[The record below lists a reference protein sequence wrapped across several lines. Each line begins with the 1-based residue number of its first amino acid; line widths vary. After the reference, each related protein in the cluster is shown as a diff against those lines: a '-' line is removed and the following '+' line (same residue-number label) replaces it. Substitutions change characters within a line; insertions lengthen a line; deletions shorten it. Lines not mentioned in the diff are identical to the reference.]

1 MFVKV
6 VVNVLVNCH
15 YQSGPLRRWNWKRRW
30 GRASPSQVGICSS
43 RTRRRRAEASTSS
56 MAVTSSE
63 VGAAF
68 WWQIEI
74 LWKGWESW
82 SYCYKRLGILILLLQ
97 KVGNLDPIATKVWE
111 SGSNCYKRLGARR
124 RFVQLPQS
132 VSSQHTPQRWSEY
145 EITESVEADTKFLLS
160 RQGTTYTTVTWTTRW
175 RRQGQCSR
183 QPTGRRPPPPLSLS
197 LDNCSLSR
205 GTHNH
210 ALLVVFFFY
219 IFFHTF
225 TIFQIFTKHIR
236 TPLGDD
242 CVSPVELRQKNRRE
256 NVLSLTSDL
265 TSRWFDYVCLSHLG
279 PHLKHHLGRL
289 RVHLGRRR
297 DGQLCVLQRGG
308 GGRRDHRLP
317 SEDSRRGQKTKPWWD
332 SVSFLHIAWLLT
344 TRWSRIKQETAEP
357 CSEPRPQ
364 PHAYW
369 VGDPLCRQR
378 LIIKAINWSSRID
391 HIGDRLIIWMI
402 DWSSRRKSFW
412 QAQ

>member
-1 MFVKV
+1 
-6 VVNVLVNCH
+6 
-15 YQSGPLRRWNWKRRW
+15 
-30 GRASPSQVGICSS
+30 
-43 RTRRRRAEASTSS
+43 

-63 VGAAF
+63 VGASF

-82 SYCYKRLGILILLLQ
+82 SYCYKRLGILIQLLQ
-97 KVGNLDPIATKVWE
+97 KFGNLDPFVTKGWE
-111 SGSNCYKRLGARR
+111 QGDDSSNCLSQWVLNTLRR
-124 RFVQLPQS
+124 DG
-132 VSSQHTPQRWSEY
+132 VSTKSQKVLKMIQNSY
-145 EITESVEADTKFLLS
+145 FLCS
-160 RQGTTYTTVTWTTRW
+160 RQGTTCTTATLTTRW
-175 RRQGQCSR
+175 QRQGRCSR

-197 LDNCSLSR
+197 LDNSSLSR

-236 TPLGDD
+236 TRLGDD
-242 CVSPVELRQKNRRE
+242 CESPVELRQKNPRE

-265 TSRWFDYVCLSHLG
+265 TSRWLSFDYVCLTSDLTSRWICFDYQLCLSDLW
-279 PHLKHHLGRL
+279 PHLKHHLRRL

-308 GGRRDHRLP
+308 GGWRDHRLP
-317 SEDSRRGQKTKPWWD
+317 SEDSRRRQKTKPWWD

-357 CSEPRPQ
+357 CSKPQ
-364 PHAYW
+364 PQSHAYW

-402 DWSSRRKSFW
+402 DWSSKRKSFW